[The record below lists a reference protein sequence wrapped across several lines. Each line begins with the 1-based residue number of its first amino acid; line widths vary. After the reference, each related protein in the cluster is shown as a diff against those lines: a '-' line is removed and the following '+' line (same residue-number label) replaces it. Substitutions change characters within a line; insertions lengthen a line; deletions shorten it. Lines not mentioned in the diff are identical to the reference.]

1 MKIKLIPLVGLLA
14 IVAGATAQVTLEIKH
29 QEKSSLTTQT
39 DIKIAQTL
47 QLAGQEMKTKNA
59 QVLITE
65 QATGARVGD
74 GTIRTK
80 STIKKWTAKWEFPGG
95 IAMEFN
101 SAVPDRKAPI
111 AQLEPILEIVRVML
125 NTPITR
131 VYGKDGLVKTV
142 EIPEDAAK
150 GLPDDFKDE
159 LNPKKLAAQLK
170 DLQAILPDKAVSNG
184 DTWVRDQKSNLGGG
198 QVMSFRIDYKYEGT
212 VKRNGRELDRI
223 TGKVTGVDYIQEG
236 DAPGPLKVKDSELK
250 PSKSSLEMFFDRK
263 LGRFVEVK
271 SLIQVNGD
279 MTFEVNGMELPSK
292 LDLTMESNVKDLP
305 PEKK

>member
-14 IVAGATAQVTLEIKH
+14 IVAGASAQVTLEIKH

-47 QLAGQEMKTKNA
+47 ELAGQEIKTKNA

-125 NTPITR
+125 NTPITH
-131 VYGKDGLVKTV
+131 VYGKDDLVKTV

-212 VKRNGRELDRI
+212 VKAERPRAGPHHGQGNQRGLYPGRRCARA
-223 TGKVTGVDYIQEG
+223 TEG
-236 DAPGPLKVKDSELK
+236 EGQRVKALQVQPGNVFRPQARPLC
-250 PSKSSLEMFFDRK
+250 
-263 LGRFVEVK
+263 
-271 SLIQVNGD
+271 
-279 MTFEVNGMELPSK
+279 
-292 LDLTMESNVKDLP
+292 
-305 PEKK
+305 